1 MFAHSHSCTSSA
13 LGFRKA
19 LRLSRPKSRAA
30 FPSAAPVS
38 RSGRAFLASPAVA
51 LTRGSSPASA
61 STTPASSSSLP
72 NSYTKSG
79 ARRASI
85 AAWLEDTR
93 HEADSCKL
101 QSGEQACK
109 VSMNRFL
116 ISSELDLSE
125 YGQIEGHHVQTSA
138 RSKLSIVSVRTRSQ
152 APNVFNCLIY
162 GYTTWCR
169 GKGVSTF

>member
-1 MFAHSHSCTSSA
+1 MK
-13 LGFRKA
+13 L
-19 LRLSRPKSRAA
+19 
-30 FPSAAPVS
+30 
-38 RSGRAFLASPAVA
+38 
-51 LTRGSSPASA
+51 
-61 STTPASSSSLP
+61 
-72 NSYTKSG
+72 
-79 ARRASI
+79 
-85 AAWLEDTR
+85 
-93 HEADSCKL
+93 DSCKL

-152 APNVFNCLIY
+152 APNVINCLIY

-169 GKGVSTF
+169 GTGVSAF